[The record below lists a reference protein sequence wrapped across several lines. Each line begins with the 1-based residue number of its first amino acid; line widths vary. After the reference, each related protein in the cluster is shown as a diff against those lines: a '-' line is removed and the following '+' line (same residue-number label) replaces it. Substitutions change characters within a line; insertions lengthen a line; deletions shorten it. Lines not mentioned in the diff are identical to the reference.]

1 MTGFQPPD
9 TLRQHRPLLMAL
21 EAIGWLHMTGKAK
34 LDFLRDPEKNA
45 GKQWYQAL
53 QVPLEQSFS
62 WLDSHLKQAYAIW
75 KLPGTPPTLANLLKS
90 MFEDFAEKQSKKNLV
105 GLLQA
110 GHAMASGI
118 EKQSYPSRTVEYLG
132 QDVTHMWLSTAFG
145 HPVRNLLDDP
155 PELLTDVGWKRLL
168 EQIKQL
174 LTVLKQLGDNSSPND
189 IDGWWRWRD
198 GTVGPEGWLRK
209 AFTETLAETRLPNND
224 VTLFDQSYV
233 AAVLFKS
240 AAAGA
245 ILEGSSFP
253 WSSNGLK
260 QQTRWRLLTIG
271 IGADHYEARAV
282 KIGDWTGARLA
293 LDEFFTRVRKLV
305 EVDLAVGSL
314 LYRDGGVCV
323 FSFPGERTE
332 EEVKKDILKVE
343 NWKQWLVDR
352 IDDFANKVDD
362 CPYARDALGL
372 EMPPYC
378 HISEPS
384 RSLVGITAEIR
395 KAREIMAVPLHREW
409 QIPGQDS
416 SDGHV
421 CPVCLVRRNDDRTNK
436 QKRCKE
442 CYDRRDMRCKKW
454 LKGELG
460 SDSIWISEV
469 ADANDRVALVTMSLD
484 IEPWLDAR
492 RLDALR
498 TQAIAEWRKFNPV
511 LSEFWQRDENKRK
524 KEPNP
529 VNIERPLHSLHQE
542 IIKRLDQFNG
552 DDLLLCN
559 LQEGYRRAKGGNDNR
574 SDDEIWND
582 YFSLI
587 VEDRDPNDQPK
598 WKKDDLGHNAAWL
611 THQLFCKLASPGRI
625 YRFWRQAESFFKDL
639 LAEFRG
645 IAAADQNRWRVHR
658 LVVKPDNGS
667 SGPWEDRQTYN
678 GRYRDAP
685 VSLLYRA
692 ETKDF
697 LTICNLARLL
707 KPEQGKG
714 ELQGKT
720 FKNLEAEDHE
730 GRKENRD
737 LTIGSVSDDA
747 GALGVYHPVI
757 PLELSPV
764 RFRVLLPLEAASE
777 CVDRAI
783 ERWKDQFARVWHRL
797 PLRVGVVAFP
807 RMTPFQA
814 VIEAARNIEADLD
827 GIKTP
832 ETWRVEGCETREG
845 VTALSLKSLDN
856 SHELLQTMPTRLP
869 DGRDDVFYPY
879 LAVEDKEVRFPLDFR
894 HPSGQVF
901 RHAKDLRSGDGAL
914 IYPSFITTVFLDGT
928 ARRFEPLCRRQL
940 TQWLRMRDLW
950 RLIDRHAPS
959 QTALR
964 GAWSELVERRDAW
977 KGPDGNWLEGG
988 KTAWL
993 DLGRALFHERLGVQ
1007 GAFLETLVAAAEEG
1021 LLDWSLEWHMIVL
1034 KKQVSGLPVH
1044 VRTKI
1049 EEVTDDNT

>member
-1 MTGFQPPD
+1 
-9 TLRQHRPLLMAL
+9 
-21 EAIGWLHMTGKAK
+21 MTGKAK
-34 LDFLRDPEKNA
+34 IDFLREHGGQKNNYDYKKWHEKENPPF
-45 GKQWYQAL
+45 QW
-53 QVPLEQSFS
+53 
-62 WLDSHLKQAYAIW
+62 DD
-75 KLPGTPPTLANLLKS
+75 LLKWVK
-90 MFEDFAEKQSKKNLV
+90 EKYQNNIQWPDLLTAFISGHADRDSKPNLV
-105 GLLQA
+105 DLLQA

-118 EKQSYPSRTVEYLG
+118 EKQSYPSRTVEYLN

-155 PELLTDVGWKRLL
+155 PEVLTDVGWKRLL
-168 EQIKQL
+168 ERIEKL
-174 LTVLKQLGDNSSPND
+174 LKDLEALGNPDPPHTTND

-198 GTVGPEGWLRK
+198 EAVGPEGWLRR
-209 AFTETLAETRLPNND
+209 AFTGTLAETRLPNND

-233 AAVLFKS
+233 AAALFKS

-245 ILEGSSFP
+245 ILEGNSFP
-253 WSSNGLK
+253 WKTKDKDGNEKPNDSLK
-260 QQTRWRLLTIG
+260 QETRWRLLTIG

-282 KIGDWTGARLA
+282 KISDWTGARLA
-293 LDEFFTRVRKLV
+293 LDEFFTRTCKLV

-314 LYRDGGVCV
+314 LYRDGETWV
-323 FSFPGERTE
+323 FSFPGEHQGGDLHISEWQSWITE
-332 EEVKKDILKVE
+332 QLDS
-343 NWKQWLVDR
+343 
-352 IDDFANKVDD
+352 
-362 CPYARDALGL
+362 YAREANF
-372 EMPPYC
+372 ETPPYC
-378 HISEPS
+378 KISEKPS
-384 RSLVGITAEIR
+384 RSLVGMTKEIQD
-395 KAREIMAVPLHREW
+395 ARQTMAVPLHRDW

-421 CPVCLVRRNDDRTNK
+421 CSVCLVRRNDDRTNK

-484 IEPWLDAR
+484 IEPWLDGT

-498 TQAIAEWRKFNPV
+498 TQSVAEWATHNSTRKKPLPENHTGLVDLVKTALGKGNPASQARS
-511 LSEFWQRDENKRK
+511 LIQKKIAPGLKDENKNDV
-524 KEPNP
+524 PW
-529 VNIERPLHSLHQE
+529 
-542 IIKRLDQFNG
+542 
-552 DDLLLCN
+552 
-559 LQEGYRRAKGGNDNR
+559 YRFY
-574 SDDEIWND
+574 E
-582 YFSLI
+582 LV
-587 VEDRDPNDQPK
+587 VEDRANAPK
-598 WKKDDLGHNAAWL
+598 WDDLDENGHAGWL
-611 THQLFCKLASPGRI
+611 AHQLFCKLASPGRI
-625 YRFWRQAESFFKDL
+625 YRFWRQAEDFFKDL
-639 LAEFRG
+639 LGEFRE
-645 IAAADQNRWRVHR
+645 IAAAEQNRWRVRR

-678 GRYRDAP
+678 GRYGDAP

-707 KPEQGKG
+707 KPEQDKG

-720 FKNLEAEDHE
+720 FENLKAEDHE
-730 GRKENRD
+730 GRKENLD
-737 LTIGSVSDDA
+737 LTIRSVSDDA

-764 RFRVLLPLEAASE
+764 RFRVLLPIEAASA

-783 ERWKDQFARVWHRL
+783 ERWKNQFARVWHRL

-814 VIEAARNIEADLD
+814 VIEAGRNIEADLD
-827 GIKTP
+827 GIKKP
-832 ETWRVEGCETREG
+832 ETWRVTGCETREG

-856 SHELLQTMPTRLP
+856 LHELLQNMPIRLP

-879 LAVEDKEVRFPLDFR
+879 LAVEDKEARFSLDFQ
-894 HPSGQVF
+894 HPHGQVF
-901 RHAKDLRSGDGAL
+901 RHAKDLRTGDGVFV
-914 IYPSFITTVFLDGT
+914 YPSLVATIFMDST

-940 TQWLRMRDLW
+940 TEWLRMRDLW
-950 RLIDRHAPS
+950 RLIERDAPS
-959 QTALR
+959 QTALH

-977 KGPDGNWLEGG
+977 QGPDGKWLEGG

-993 DLGRALFHERLGVQ
+993 DLARAVFHERLGIRD
-1007 GAFLETLVAAAEEG
+1007 ACLETLIDAAGDG
-1021 LLDWSLEWHMIVL
+1021 LLEWVLEWHMSVL
-1034 KKQVSGLPVH
+1034 KEQVSGLPVRG
-1044 VRTKI
+1044 RT
-1049 EEVTDDNT
+1049 